1 MDDLDALHK
10 QLKEIVDDGDFI
22 SPDRAKELLELLEA
36 AMPGGLPENELDG
49 DNESLHPSEEAA
61 HEVFSLCDAS
71 APYVAQAFPLF
82 LRHLEPGIVRRLRDA
97 VREASDIIDWVRVRS
112 GPGVAPDLVLLLPA
126 PTKGVV
132 YWMRLRQVSQ
142 VLEGVEVRNG

>member
-1 MDDLDALHK
+1 MDALHK

-22 SPDRAKELLELLEA
+22 SPDRAKELLELLDA
-36 AMPGGLPENELDG
+36 AMSGGGLPENELDG
-49 DNESLHPSEEAA
+49 DSESLHPSEEAA
-61 HEVFSLCDAS
+61 HEVFTLCDAS
-71 APYVAQAFPLF
+71 SPYVAQAFPLF

-132 YWMRLRQVSQ
+132 YWMRLRQVNQ

>member
-49 DNESLHPSEEAA
+49 DGESLHPSEEAA

-71 APYVAQAFPLF
+71 TPYVAQAFPLF

-97 VREASDIIDWVRVRS
+97 VREASDIIDWVRVKS